1 MKCSPAPTKHTVYKT
16 FSIVRGESSVK
27 KLSNL
32 HEMPEL
38 GTNMN
43 EEEMIKEFVSQ
54 TKTCF
59 HLLFNFSSNKIFL
72 RRLSCKWAKL
82 SSNDVSANQANKSW
96 TYWHHAFKS
105 WNIFYL
111 QICVCGVSSTLS
123 PLYWNDDPKKSS
135 PTLTP
140 LNSAALSMWETPILL
155 RYSFFLTVAPLPR
168 TMPGNTSSQ
177 SIPCLQIF
185 NRMKNKQKKRM

>member
-1 MKCSPAPTKHTVYKT
+1 MKC
-16 FSIVRGESSVK
+16 
-27 KLSNL
+27 
-32 HEMPEL
+32 
-38 GTNMN
+38 
-43 EEEMIKEFVSQ
+43 
-54 TKTCF
+54 
-59 HLLFNFSSNKIFL
+59 
-72 RRLSCKWAKL
+72 
-82 SSNDVSANQANKSW
+82 
-96 TYWHHAFKS
+96 
-105 WNIFYL
+105 L

-177 SIPCLQIF
+177 SIPCLCLSHLASFPSNPSISLASGVRTSIYFPTSAAAAFLSLLVRIGESMLAILNLRPFSDVLQTLFLGGGGLLLLAAAILLF
-185 NRMKNKQKKRM
+185 SFFFLRAADL